1 VLPEEAVEG
10 RSQVAERERRTG
22 VRNGRLDLSA
32 VPDDGRVRQQPLY
45 VALAEPRDLLRIEP
59 GERGPESLALAQ
71 DGQPGEPGLEP
82 LEAQPLV
89 DTPLRGDRPAPL
101 LVVVGQ
107 VERIGRLP
115 AASQSATSTRTTPS
129 STVTG

>member
-1 VLPEEAVEG
+1 MLPEKPVEG
-10 RSQVAERERRTG
+10 RSKVAEPERRAG

-45 VALAEPRDLLRIEP
+45 VALAEPRDLLRVEP
-59 GERGPESLALAQ
+59 GERGPERLSLAEDRQ
-71 DGQPGEPGLEP
+71 PGQPRLEP

-89 DTPLRGDRPAPL
+89 DGPLRGDRPAPL
-101 LVVVGQ
+101 VVVVGQ

-115 AASQSATSTRTTPS
+115 AARQSATSTRTTPS